1 MVVNEGLL
9 LLSHD
14 CVALP
19 SWSTHLGQ
27 ASSPSQRDLDV
38 LSHSTK
44 L

>member
-9 LLSHD
+9 LFSHEF
-14 CVALP
+14 VALP

-38 LSHSTK
+38 LSHLEK